1 MHGALNPVKWN
12 YRSASTYLGIGF
24 GALTGAAVGI
34 GTAVGFSGMLGITAT
49 SFTAATTGFTAG
61 ATVGA
66 AGGAT
71 SGFVLNTSNSLL
83 AGENFGKSL
92 SNGLNGAII
101 GGITGGVAGGIEA
114 IKAGKNF
121 WTGKYTNRSL
131 VQKAATIAEKNVG
144 GKGAVAGTKKHEY
157 ATELLKKYQDRYG
170 HRQLYFKESQYDV
183 NGRKYILDVLDKK
196 NKMIYDWKFGYPN
209 KTPIQLNA
217 TPQMQKYRELWRL
230 PSEVIKP

>member
-1 MHGALNPVKWN
+1 MH
-12 YRSASTYLGIGF
+12 
-24 GALTGAAVGI
+24 
-34 GTAVGFSGMLGITAT
+34 
-49 SFTAATTGFTAG
+49 
-61 ATVGA
+61 
-66 AGGAT
+66 GGAT

-101 GGITGGVAGGIEA
+101 GSITGGVAGGIEA

-157 ATELLKKYQDRYG
+157 ATELLKKDQDRYG
-170 HRQLYFKESQYDV
+170 HRQLYWHY
-183 NGRKYILDVLDKK
+183 
-196 NKMIYDWKFGYPN
+196 
-209 KTPIQLNA
+209 T
-217 TPQMQKYRELWRL
+217 
-230 PSEVIKP
+230 